1 MDLYLPSYSYYIKV
15 EQVNGVHWSSTGHSS
30 LRSIKR
36 FLKRKRKQ
44 YGDIRIVSFKRE
56 EGSTMNLYS

>member
-15 EQVNGVHWSSTGHSS
+15 EQVNGVHWASSGHAS
-30 LRSIKR
+30 LRSLKR

-56 EGSTMNLYS
+56 EGSTMQLYS